1 MHFFLFLSV
10 QIFEIMASLAFS
22 YRSPKPVS
30 FLEVR
35 LSFRIKGQ
43 NLDQQG
49 KEVPYSYY
57 TRSKISVSKEFWS
70 AYKQNKQFRDIDK
83 ANQKQEL
90 DNQIHEL
97 KAYVLEA
104 LNRIGE
110 SNITKQWLKK
120 VVTDFYNPV
129 ELIQDEVI
137 PHNLLDYWDY
147 YLKLRHHE
155 IGNKIRTYQKWITVK
170 NKVTRFQ
177 KAFGKIFEIKDVND
191 NFKKDFVEYCQIE
204 NYSPYTIQKEF
215 SYIKT
220 VCTHARSKGIE
231 VSREL
236 DTLKLNL
243 NKPATDKVYL
253 TRAELDQISKLQGL
267 PNYLDNARD
276 WLIISCYTGQRI
288 SDFMRFNKS
297 MIRYEKNIPF
307 LDLKQ
312 VKTGKDVTVPLLPE
326 VMQIIEKRNG
336 DFPHPISHQRYN
348 DWIKEVAN
356 LAGLNQN
363 IKAGIRINNRKVKG
377 NYPKWKLVASH
388 IGRRS
393 FASNYYGKIPTSY
406 LKDITMHSTEQMLMA
421 YIGKSTKDTAQEAYK
436 LMINV

>member
-1 MHFFLFLSV
+1 
-10 QIFEIMASLAFS
+10 MASLAFS
-22 YRSPKPVS
+22 YRSRKPIS

-43 NLDQQG
+43 NLDPQG

-70 AYKQNKQFRDIDK
+70 AYKLNKQFRDIDRS
-83 ANQKQEL
+83 NQKQEL

-97 KAYVLEA
+97 KTHVLEA
-104 LNRIGE
+104 LNRIGKD
-110 SNITKQWLKK
+110 NVTKQWFDK
-120 VVTDFYNPV
+120 VVMDYYSPKK
-129 ELIQDEVI
+129 LIQGEVI
-137 PHNLLDYWDY
+137 PNILLDYWDY
-147 YLKLRHHE
+147 YLNLRHHE
-155 IGNKIRTYQKWITVK
+155 IGNKIRRFQKWITIK
-170 NKVTRFQ
+170 NKVARFQ
-177 KAFGKIFEIKDVND
+177 KEYGKTFEIKDVND
-191 NFKKDFVEYCQIE
+191 NFKKDFVEYCQSE

-220 VCTHARSKGIE
+220 VCTHARSKGVE

-267 PNYLDNARD
+267 TNYLDNARD

-348 DWIKEVAN
+348 DWIKEVAK
-356 LAGLNQN
+356 LAGLTQS
-363 IKAGIRINNRKVKG
+363 IKAGRRVNNRKVKS
-377 NYPKWKLVASH
+377 NYPKWQLVTSH

-393 FASNYYGKIPTSY
+393 FATYYYGKIPTSY
-406 LKDITMHSTEQMLMA
+406 LKDITAHGTEQMLLA
-421 YIGKSTKDTAQEAYK
+421 YIGKSTKDTAHEAYK